1 MEVSDLGEQILALNE
16 LSASLLVIIAAILLE
31 LVISRVPGIARW
43 RLHTI
48 LQAPC
53 QAIER
58 KLNRQKRSD
67 KTRLV
72 RGLLA
77 ALVLI
82 LPALVLGTIATMG
95 FVSSHPIIAGLGV
108 TIILAFSLRLGLSI
122 ALAGALHK
130 AIRAGNRDTANRL
143 IRRYG
148 RGDPAALDDHGL
160 VRMAIQMQCRGWDR
174 GLLAPIFWFLIFGL
188 PGLFILLVIQ
198 AADEVVGRADHR
210 LEAFGMVIT
219 RLDTILHLPA
229 SRLAGLLLIAGLAI
243 LRPGKIGAAFAAI
256 SQAARADFATN
267 GRWVWGPVAGAL
279 DFALAGPVKGEKD
292 RPWIGSGTAKLE
304 PEAIIRSRLPLMTGG
319 ILLLLVL
326 VLCFAAALA
335 AGV

>member
-1 MEVSDLGEQILALNE
+1 
-16 LSASLLVIIAAILLE
+16 
-31 LVISRVPGIARW
+31 
-43 RLHTI
+43 
-48 LQAPC
+48 
-53 QAIER
+53 
-58 KLNRQKRSD
+58 
-67 KTRLV
+67 
-72 RGLLA
+72 
-77 ALVLI
+77 
-82 LPALVLGTIATMG
+82 
-95 FVSSHPIIAGLGV
+95 
-108 TIILAFSLRLGLSI
+108 
-122 ALAGALHK
+122 
-130 AIRAGNRDTANRL
+130 
-143 IRRYG
+143 
-148 RGDPAALDDHGL
+148 
-160 VRMAIQMQCRGWDR
+160 
-174 GLLAPIFWFLIFGL
+174 
-188 PGLFILLVIQ
+188 
-198 AADEVVGRADHR
+198 
-210 LEAFGMVIT
+210 MVIT